1 VAFLKE
7 KLHSYGLFVISL
19 AIAICGSIVAMSST
33 NVQDVVPRYAHNTVT
48 GYSVVP
54 GPLSWVITASY
65 IVLTILLIGRFTM
78 VRAHVDSQTR
88 VPLRIIQPAI
98 LLVIVVS
105 LVTNIF
111 APIVIGGSYLAIVIN
126 NMSLVAFVGILAVAV
141 LKYRLLD
148 VQLFVLRAV
157 AYLTTLFISS
167 LLLIFPL
174 ALVFDYYSG
183 YRPTPDKLIVIVVV
197 GGIVF
202 TLSQYLKNAFDKLTS
217 RIFFRNYYD
226 PQIVLD
232 EIGAI
237 IVHTTEIDLLQEMT
251 RNVVSKHLKSKSVGF
266 LLFAADS
273 QADHIFAQSIKR
285 NSKAGVISIDNLQ
298 DDKKMAAILDD
309 KRTALVL
316 ALRTKKEELG
326 YIALGYKQSGETYS
340 ASDIKLMGVIAN
352 EVAIALQNAL
362 RFEEIERFNETLQK
376 KVDERTYQLRQANKK
391 LKKLNDS
398 KDDFVGMTSHQ
409 LRTPLTSIK
418 GYVSLVMDG
427 DAGKVNETQRK
438 LLSQAFNSS
447 QKMVYL
453 IADLLNVSRL
463 KTGKFT
469 IERKPTNLSLLVRD
483 EVEQLK
489 EEAAGRKIA
498 LDYEAPETFPIL
510 PLDDTKTRQV
520 LMNFI
525 DNAIYYTQ
533 AGGHIRVELKETPK
547 SVEFRVIDDGIGV
560 PKDERHH
567 LFTKFYRAKNALR
580 ARPDGT
586 GLGLYMSR
594 KVITAQGGAI
604 IFDSEEGK
612 GSTFGFIFPKELP
625 TEPVALP
632 PQTRD

>member
-1 VAFLKE
+1 
-7 KLHSYGLFVISL
+7 
-19 AIAICGSIVAMSST
+19 
-33 NVQDVVPRYAHNTVT
+33 
-48 GYSVVP
+48 
-54 GPLSWVITASY
+54 
-65 IVLTILLIGRFTM
+65 
-78 VRAHVDSQTR
+78 
-88 VPLRIIQPAI
+88 
-98 LLVIVVS
+98 
-105 LVTNIF
+105 
-111 APIVIGGSYLAIVIN
+111 
-126 NMSLVAFVGILAVAV
+126 
-141 LKYRLLD
+141 
-148 VQLFVLRAV
+148 
-157 AYLTTLFISS
+157 
-167 LLLIFPL
+167 
-174 ALVFDYYSG
+174 
-183 YRPTPDKLIVIVVV
+183 
-197 GGIVF
+197 
-202 TLSQYLKNAFDKLTS
+202 
-217 RIFFRNYYD
+217 
-226 PQIVLD
+226 
-232 EIGAI
+232 
-237 IVHTTEIDLLQEMT
+237 
-251 RNVVSKHLKSKSVGF
+251 
-266 LLFAADS
+266 
-273 QADHIFAQSIKR
+273 
-285 NSKAGVISIDNLQ
+285 
-298 DDKKMAAILDD
+298 
-309 KRTALVL
+309 
-316 ALRTKKEELG
+316 
-326 YIALGYKQSGETYS
+326 
-340 ASDIKLMGVIAN
+340 
-352 EVAIALQNAL
+352 
-362 RFEEIERFNETLQK
+362 
-376 KVDERTYQLRQANKK
+376 
-391 LKKLNDS
+391 
-398 KDDFVGMTSHQ
+398 
-409 LRTPLTSIK
+409 
-418 GYVSLVMDG
+418 MDG